1 MTDAPTVV
9 APKPNK
15 FAIGLTLKSGSG
27 FEAEWLTPK
36 VYGETADE
44 AAQNVVDLVK
54 ALADKGVVELVSH
67 AAVAVRAAHKPSD
80 GAQAS
85 RGGATAPKRFSGGKV
100 QGAAAPEGDSC
111 QHGRT
116 LREGQGAK
124 GPWAAL
130 FCSAREKSD
139 QCDPLWKDQKTGE
152 FR

>member
-1 MTDAPTVV
+1 MTDTTTAV
-9 APKPNK
+9 AAKPNK

-27 FEAEWLTPK
+27 FEAEWITPK

-44 AAQNVVDLVK
+44 VAQNVVDLVK
-54 ALADKGVVELVSH
+54 ALADKGVVDMVSH
-67 AAVAVRAAHKPSD
+67 AAVAVRAAHKPND
-80 GAQAS
+80 GIKAS
-85 RGGATAPKRFSGGKV
+85 AAAPKRFAGGKV
-100 QGAAAPEGDSC
+100 QTQAAPAADGDSC
-111 QHGRT
+111 PHGRT

-130 FCSAREKSD
+130 FCQAREKHE